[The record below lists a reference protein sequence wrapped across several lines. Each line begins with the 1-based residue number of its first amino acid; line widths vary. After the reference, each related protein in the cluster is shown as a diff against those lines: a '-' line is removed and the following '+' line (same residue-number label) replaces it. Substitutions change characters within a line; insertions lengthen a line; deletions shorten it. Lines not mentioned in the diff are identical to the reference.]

1 MERIQKRLAAAGVGS
16 RRQIEGWIRQGRI
29 SVDGVAAQLGQKV
42 SGSEV
47 IEKDGQ
53 PVELDIAQ
61 PGKHEHLIYYKPTG
75 QLTSRWDDE
84 KRPLVFDSLPEPKA
98 GRWISVGRLDF
109 NTLGLLLLTT
119 DGALAHRLM
128 HPSTGLERR
137 YAVRVRGPLSQ
148 ATQRILLRG
157 VALEDGPA
165 KLASIQQ
172 ASSAGAGNVWYRVSL
187 KEGRNREVRRLFGA
201 VEHEVTRLIRTG
213 FGPIELDS
221 ALRRGDYRPLKAR
234 EVRSLYQSAGLA
246 PDSPK
251 RRGH

>member
-29 SVDGVAAQLGQKV
+29 SVDGKPAQLGQKIA
-42 SGSEV
+42 GTET
-47 IEKDGQ
+47 IKKDGQ
-53 PVELDIAQ
+53 RIELDVAE
-61 PGKHEHLIYYKPTG
+61 PDTHEHLIYYKPTG

-84 KRPLVFDSLPEPKA
+84 KRPLVFDVLPDPSV

-137 YAVRVRGPLSQ
+137 YAVRVRGPLTA

-157 VALEDGPA
+157 VRLEDGPA
-165 KLASIQQ
+165 SLSSIERASG
-172 ASSAGAGNVWYRVSL
+172 SGSGNVWYKVGLR
-187 KEGRNREVRRLFGA
+187 EGRNREIRRLFAA

-213 FGPIELDS
+213 FGPIELDQ
-221 ALRRGDYRPLKAR
+221 ALRRGDYRPLKHR
-234 EVRSLYQSAGLA
+234 EVRSLYQAAGISVG
-246 PDSPK
+246 PS
-251 RRGH
+251 

>member
-29 SVDGVAAQLGQKV
+29 RVDGVPAQLGQKV

-53 PVELDIAQ
+53 PVDLEVAE
-61 PGKHEHLIYYKPTG
+61 PGQHEHLIYYKPTG

-84 KRPLVFDSLPEPKA
+84 KRPLVFDVLPDPSV

-157 VALEDGPA
+157 VELEDGPA
-165 KLASIQQ
+165 KLVRIERASG
-172 ASSAGAGNVWYRVSL
+172 SDAGNVWYKVSL
-187 KEGRNREVRRLFGA
+187 REGRNREVRRLFAA
-201 VEHEVTRLIRTG
+201 VDHEVTRLIRTG

-221 ALRRGDYRPLKAR
+221 ALRRGDYRPLKHHEA
-234 EVRSLYQSAGLA
+234 RSLYRAAGLSEGA
-246 PDSPK
+246 SPSSG
-251 RRGH
+251 R